1 MFCRR
6 RRREP
11 FLREPIARD
20 LLTRLAEELRA
31 VLGARENSQ
40 PRFQPSAAAIE
51 EEAASR
57 LYGERTGTVT
67 ASPAS
72 PPLRRDAAEPPV
84 TEHDGR
90 PGAARDE
97 TQDVRSQQADDAPG

>member
-31 VLGARENSQ
+31 VLGVRENNQ

-57 LYGERTGTVT
+57 LYGERTGTVN

-72 PPLRRDAAEPPV
+72 PPLRRDAAELPV
-84 TEHDGR
+84 AEHDGR
-90 PGAARDE
+90 PGAAQDE
-97 TQDVRSQQADDAPG
+97 PQDAGSQQPDRSPG